1 MEHYIGMDAHS
12 KTSMFVVLDPKGRE
26 TKALRINTSD
36 GEILKFLGSLKGKK
50 HLTFEECQLSR
61 WLHVVIK
68 DQVDELVV
76 CNPCFIAKRKGPKND
91 YLDALHLAQQL
102 RGGFLTPVFHDDSFL
117 SDLRKI
123 VTSYE
128 NLVSD
133 LIRAKNRYKSLFTS
147 RGICVKGTKIFY
159 SDTKPIEELDKAS
172 QFVARKLLDQLQFL
186 TDLKGEYKTAFEENV
201 VTNSQIKALATLPG
215 IGAVRANIIAA
226 AVVDPKRFANKHKFW
241 SYCMLV
247 KHDQQSDG
255 KSYGKVTIFGKM
267 SLKNVFMSA
276 AMQVLKKDCELR
288 RYYEQQ
294 IANGRDQ
301 RAARKNL
308 ARKLAALSLA
318 IMKSENP
325 YREQEANAVATN
337 LT

>member
-12 KTSMFVVLDPKGRE
+12 KTSMFVVLNGKGQE
-26 TKALRINTSD
+26 TLSQRINSSE

-61 WLHVVIK
+61 WLHVLIK

-102 RGGFLTPVFHDDSFL
+102 RGNFLTPVFHDNSFL

-128 NLVSD
+128 NLAVD
-133 LIRAKNRYKSLFTS
+133 LIRAKNRYKALYTA
-147 RGICVKGTKIFY
+147 RGISVTGTTIY
-159 SDTKPIEELDKAS
+159 SDTKAIEKLDQAS
-172 QFVARKLLDQLQFL
+172 QFVARRLLDQLQHL
-186 TDLKGEYKTAFEENV
+186 TDVKGEYKNLFIENM
-201 VTNSQIKALATLPG
+201 NKNKQIAALATLPG
-215 IGAVRANIIAA
+215 ISAVRANIIAA
-226 AVVDPKRFANKHKFW
+226 AVVDPKRFENKNKFW

-247 KHDQQSDG
+247 KHDQTSDG
-255 KSYGKVTIFGKM
+255 RSYGKVTIFGKL

-276 AMQVLKKDCELR
+276 TLQILKQDCELK

-294 IANGRDQ
+294 LQKGLDH

-308 ARKLAALSLA
+308 ARKLAAISLA
-318 IMKSENP
+318 IMRTGKP
-325 YREQEANAVATN
+325 YKEQRAKTIEINVN
-337 LT
+337 